1 MADIPSFANNEY
13 NRKEQEKEE
22 ILAHT
27 KVTYKNKHAMKKHA
41 NVSWILKRLGL
52 LALLGAAGYGVVNG
66 AVESHQYEYVEHKN
80 DTYNEGQIQHAHE
93 LNKRSFVQDYKI
105 VNEEATTQ
113 DILDAIYE
121 GQYQDYVD
129 HNGRVRID
137 KDLQG
142 EPLENDQVI
151 EFSEQFLEQ
160 HAGKSRK

>member
-1 MADIPSFANNEY
+1 M
-13 NRKEQEKEE
+13 
-22 ILAHT
+22 
-27 KVTYKNKHAMKKHA
+27 
-41 NVSWILKRLGL
+41 
-52 LALLGAAGYGVVNG
+52 
-66 AVESHQYEYVEHKN
+66 
-80 DTYNEGQIQHAHE
+80 
-93 LNKRSFVQDYKI
+93 
-105 VNEEATTQ
+105 NEEATTQ

>member
-1 MADIPSFANNEY
+1 MADIPDFANNEHD
-13 NRKEQEKEE
+13 RKEQERKR
-22 ILAHT
+22 ILAST
-27 KVTYKNKHAMKKHA
+27 NVTYNNRKKLGRTRL
-41 NVSWILKRLGL
+41 ILTKLGV
-52 LALLGAAGYGVVNG
+52 AAIIAGAGYGVVNG